1 MESEVS
7 RSSLQ
12 LILQDFATEII
23 MMEMQTVKHLQ
34 THKTNC
40 HSENRKN
47 IDDLIKGVKQS
58 IRFLQ
63 DYI

>member
-1 MESEVS
+1 
-7 RSSLQ
+7 
-12 LILQDFATEII
+12 